1 MGDFF
6 MIRNRLAEL
15 LSERQLK
22 ISRVANEIPNLSRNT
37 ITSTAQ
43 NSGKMI
49 QLETINSLCK
59 YLGITPGEFFEYIP
73 YDLELSIDDIKMDG
87 QRDDYDQPLT
97 VDEGKMTFTL
107 FIKLLGKSTQQYTY
121 EYSVTNVTRF
131 TIAKGLSLLLDF
143 KENSDGYSFSYFWKG
158 KVTPGFQ
165 AIIQER
171 IKEKISYS
179 LIEYENDNSPYADR
193 DPYVNQLSILM
204 RSNFYTDGDFDSKL
218 KTYSD
223 TTQGFNSS
231 DFFDS
236 THNLPF

>member
-1 MGDFF
+1 

-87 QRDDYDQPLT
+87 KRDDYGQPLK

-121 EYSVTNVTRF
+121 EYNVTNITKF
-131 TIAKGLSLLLDF
+131 TMADGISLLLDF
-143 KENSDGYSFSYFWKG
+143 KENIDRYSFSYFWKDTI
-158 KVTPGFQ
+158 TPGFQ
-165 AIIQER
+165 AIIQES
-171 IKEKISYS
+171 IKEKISNS
-179 LIEYENDNSPYADR
+179 LFNFENANSPYDDI
-193 DPYVNQLSILM
+193 DPSANRLNILM
-204 RSNFYTDGDFDSKL
+204 RSNFYTDADFDSQL
-218 KTYSD
+218 KTYID
-223 TTQGFNSS
+223 TVKTGNPSGFH
-231 DFFDS
+231 DTATD
-236 THNLPF
+236 LPF

>member
-1 MGDFF
+1 

-121 EYSVTNVTRF
+121 EYNVTNITRF
-131 TIAKGLSLLLDF
+131 TMAEGFSLLLDF
-143 KENSDGYSFSYFWKG
+143 KENIDRYSFSYFWKDTI
-158 KVTPGFQ
+158 TPGFQ
-165 AIIQER
+165 AIIQES
-171 IKEKISYS
+171 IKEEISDS
-179 LIEYENDNSPYADR
+179 LLNFDNNNSPAKR
-193 DPYVNQLSILM
+193 LAILM
-204 RSNFYTDGDFDSKL
+204 RSNFYTDGDFDSQL
-218 KTYSD
+218 KTYTD
-223 TTQGFNSS
+223 TTRGYNSA

>member
-1 MGDFF
+1 

-121 EYSVTNVTRF
+121 EYNVTNITRF
-131 TIAKGLSLLLDF
+131 TMAEGFSLLLDF
-143 KENSDGYSFSYFWKG
+143 KENIDRYSFSYFWKDNI
-158 KVTPGFQ
+158 TPGFQ
-165 AIIQER
+165 AIIQES
-171 IKEKISYS
+171 IKEKISDS
-179 LIEYENDNSPYADR
+179 LLNFENDNSPAKR
-193 DPYVNQLSILM
+193 LAILM

-218 KTYSD
+218 KAYAD
-223 TTQGFNSS
+223 TTRGYNST

-236 THNLPF
+236 IHDLPF

>member
-1 MGDFF
+1 

-121 EYSVTNVTRF
+121 EYNVTNITKF
-131 TIAKGLSLLLDF
+131 TMADGVSLLLDF
-143 KENSDGYSFSYFWKG
+143 TENIDVYSFSSFWKDT
-158 KVTPGFQ
+158 VTPGFK
-165 AIIQER
+165 AIIQEN
-171 IKEKISYS
+171 IKEKISNS
-179 LIEYENDNSPYADR
+179 LFTFNFNNDNSPY
-193 DPYVNQLSILM
+193 YSISSLSNRLNILM
-204 RSNFYTDGDFDSKL
+204 RSNFYTDADFDSQL
-218 KTYSD
+218 KTYTD
-223 TTQGFNSS
+223 TTRGYNSA